1 VQNPSTAMRVLFQVL
16 VVGDLLV
23 IIYLTFFVGL
33 ARLPFHDLPLY
44 YWLVLFLLPVL
55 QLISELVWGS
65 PHFGRGNSS
74 RMKNA
79 ITRFSIGG
87 LFLLLGGLFVLSQPH
102 WDGYK
107 ALMVTLGCQLLV
119 LAYSIYRRSQDLK

>member
-87 LFLLLGGLFVLSQPH
+87 LFLLLGDSSSSRNRTGMAIRLSWLH
-102 WDGYK
+102 WVANCWFWHIQSTG
-107 ALMVTLGCQLLV
+107 ALR
-119 LAYSIYRRSQDLK
+119 I